1 MAGSR
6 KNELKAL
13 FGGTLSPAQ
22 PAAPQPEAS
31 ASGQVAGP
39 SSGQPPAKG
48 EVSPSS
54 VAKAD
59 AQKPVMQPASPR
71 SASGA
76 VKAMGLSLGSMSR
89 DADEVRAL
97 RHALSQGER
106 VISVPTDRIE
116 ASFVE
121 DRLRLEDRDDEDF
134 ASLVESMRDSGQQVP
149 VLLRPHPSREGQYQ
163 TAYGHRR
170 IRAAKRLGIEVKAVV
185 RQLSDDELVLAQGK
199 ENAERRNLSFIERAI
214 FARNL
219 SARGFDRKVIGE
231 ALSVQKSE
239 LSRLMQVVDSVPE
252 KYIRLIGAAPKAGRD
267 RWMKLGELL
276 REPERQAAADG
287 EVAAPEFL
295 SADSDQRFQALFE
308 KLSAKPRP
316 APTQG
321 SAALEMKDAQGHVF
335 ARLRR
340 DGRAPRIEFQT
351 GVDEAFLEEAAM
363 FLSERYQEF
372 LASRKAG

>member
-13 FGGTLSPAQ
+13 FGGTLAPAAQ
-22 PAAPQPEAS
+22 AAPQPDAP
-31 ASGQVAGP
+31 ASGEAHGT
-39 SSGQPPAKG
+39 SPAKG
-48 EVSPSS
+48 DASPA
-54 VAKAD
+54 VAAKASTD
-59 AQKPVMQPASPR
+59 APKPVVQPSVPR

-97 RHALSQGER
+97 RQALSDGER

-149 VLLRPHPSREGQYQ
+149 VLLRPHPTREGRYQ

-170 IRAAKRLGIEVKAVV
+170 IRAAARLGIEVKAVV
-185 RQLSDDELVLAQGK
+185 RALSDDELVLAQGK
-199 ENAERRNLSFIERAI
+199 ENAERRNLSFIERAV

-239 LSRLMQVVDSVPE
+239 LSRLMQVVESVPE

-276 REPERQAAADG
+276 REPERQKAADG
-287 EVAAPEFL
+287 EVADREFL
-295 SADSDQRFQALFE
+295 SGDSDQRFQTLF
-308 KLSAKPRP
+308 
-316 APTQG
+316 
-321 SAALEMKDAQGHVF
+321 AALVASPRKAASPGVAAIDLTDGQGFVF

-340 DGRAPRIEFQT
+340 DGKVPKIEFQSS
-351 GVDEAFLEEAAM
+351 VDEAFLEEAAM
-363 FLSERYQEF
+363 LLSKHYQEF